1 MRIAFF
7 SDNFYPELS
16 GITDTI
22 ITTGKELKKRGHKV
36 VYICPRYSPQ
46 DYAVGK
52 RQYPI
57 KKNDDTID
65 GMPIVRLPSMPMP
78 LSPTGQSRFAF
89 PIGSSFSFLDSFK
102 PQVIHTQSPYGTGW
116 EALRAAAR
124 YHVPLVGT
132 NHTAIE
138 DFVPFGMRGIMRWY
152 DAWYYNHCDFVT
164 TPYAALLRR
173 MGEKGFHKPGRAVAN
188 PAELQAFEPATP
200 EEKSEHKRSFGLVGP
215 VVLYAGRLG
224 VEKRVDVVVRA
235 IALLVKDF
243 PTITLVATGHGAAE
257 SGLKKLAQKL
267 GIGRRVKFT
276 GFLSRSTL
284 PNVYKTADVF
294 AMMSTSDSQSIA
306 LMQAYSSGV
315 PAVCA
320 RARGLPDY
328 TPKEAGFLVEPGD
341 HKALAEKLKLLL
353 NDSYLRER
361 MGAAA
366 AGYVKKFSPKK
377 IATEWEQIYASV

>member
-1 MRIAFF
+1 
-7 SDNFYPELS
+7 
-16 GITDTI
+16 
-22 ITTGKELKKRGHKV
+22 
-36 VYICPRYSPQ
+36 
-46 DYAVGK
+46 
-52 RQYPI
+52 
-57 KKNDDTID
+57 
-65 GMPIVRLPSMPMP
+65 MPSL
-78 LSPTGQSRFAF
+78 
-89 PIGSSFSFLDSFK
+89 
-102 PQVIHTQSPYGTGW
+102 
-116 EALRAAAR
+116 
-124 YHVPLVGT
+124 
-132 NHTAIE
+132 
-138 DFVPFGMRGIMRWY
+138 
-152 DAWYYNHCDFVT
+152 
-164 TPYAALLRR
+164 
-173 MGEKGFHKPGRAVAN
+173 FHKPGRAVAN
-188 PAELQAFEPATP
+188 PAELEAFEPATP
-200 EEKSEHKRSFGLVGP
+200 EEKAEYKRSLGLTGP

-257 SGLKKLAQKL
+257 GGLKALAQNL
-267 GIGRRVKFT
+267 GVGRHVKFT
-276 GFLSRSTL
+276 GFLSRATL
-284 PNVYKTADVF
+284 PHAYKTADVF

-366 AGYVKKFSPKK
+366 AGYVKKFSPEK
-377 IATEWEQIYASV
+377 IADEWEQIYREVTPRTLS